1 MKRQKGFHCVMLMSM
16 SKNKS
21 SSGRRMMSVRVKT
34 AKRRKNSSAAWL
46 KRQLN
51 DPYVMRAK
59 EEGYR
64 SRAAFKLIEIN
75 EVVPFLKKSC
85 RVVDLGAAPGGW
97 TQVVM
102 DYVDMDRPDSQV
114 VALDIN
120 PMEAMA
126 GATVL
131 EMDFSLPEAP
141 DELFKHLSGPVDV
154 VLSDMAPP
162 TMGHKQTDHL
172 RIVALVEMAL
182 DFALQV
188 LAPKGTFVAKVWQ
201 GGADQDLLKVMKENF
216 DKIKHVKPPSSR
228 KDSAETFVVATGFR
242 GGANKD

>member
-1 MKRQKGFHCVMLMSM
+1 MI
-16 SKNKS
+16 
-21 SSGRRMMSVRVKT
+21 SVRVKT

-51 DPYVMRAK
+51 DPYVVRAK

-64 SRAAFKLIEIN
+64 SRAAFKLMEIN
-75 EVVPFLKKSC
+75 EAVPFLKKSC
-85 RVVDLGAAPGGW
+85 RVLDLGAAPGGW
-97 TQVVM
+97 TQVVL
-102 DYVDMDRPDSQV
+102 DYVDVTHPDSQV

-120 PMEAMA
+120 PMEPIS

-141 DELFKHLSGPVDV
+141 DTLFQHLSGPVDV

-162 TMGHKQTDHL
+162 AMGHKQTDHL

-188 LAPKGTFVAKVWQ
+188 LAPNGTFVAKVWQ
-201 GGADQDLLKVMKENF
+201 GGADHHLLNLLKTNF
-216 DKIKHVKPPSSR
+216 EKVKHIKPPSSR

-242 GGANKD
+242 VAQARQ